1 MLMKTILAA
10 FVVVLAMSSCS
21 TLRTC
26 PTYSKNNT
34 PVIKVDK
41 VRS

>member
-10 FVVVLAMSSCS
+10 FIIIFTMASCS

-26 PTYSKNNT
+26 PTYSKNTT
-34 PVIKVDK
+34 PVIKADK